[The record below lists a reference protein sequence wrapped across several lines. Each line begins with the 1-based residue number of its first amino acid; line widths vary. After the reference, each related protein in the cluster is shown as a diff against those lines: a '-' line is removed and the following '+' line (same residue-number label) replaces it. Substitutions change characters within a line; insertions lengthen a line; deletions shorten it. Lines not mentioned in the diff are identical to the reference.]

1 MLVNLT
7 KQMNM
12 KIKLTKTQLDK
23 MILESLDEKIKSGV
37 EESFDE
43 SSPEEDLFAPTPQT
57 KGTISIE
64 KLLTPGRFYKGDD
77 V

>member
-1 MLVNLT
+1 M
-7 KQMNM
+7 
-12 KIKLTKTQLDK
+12 
-23 MILESLDEKIKSGV
+23 ESLDEKIKSDI
-37 EESFDE
+37 EETLE
-43 SSPEEDLFAPTPQT
+43 NMSPEEDLFAPTPQT

>member
-1 MLVNLT
+1 MLVNLK
-7 KQMNM
+7 KQKNM

-23 MILESLDEKIKSGV
+23 MILESIDKKINSDI
-37 EESFDE
+37 EETFEDVN
-43 SSPEEDLFAPTPQT
+43 PEEDLFAPNPQT

-77 V
+77 I

>member
-7 KQMNM
+7 KQKNM

-23 MILESLDEKIKSGV
+23 MILESLDEKIKSDV
-37 EESFDE
+37 EETLGEMGS
-43 SSPEEDLFAPTPQT
+43 EEDLFAPNPQT

-64 KLLTPGRFYKGDD
+64 KLLTPGRFYKGDNI
-77 V
+77 

>member
-1 MLVNLT
+1 
-7 KQMNM
+7 M
-12 KIKLTKTQLDK
+12 KIKVTKKQLDK
-23 MILESLDEKIKSGV
+23 MIMESLDEKIKSHV
-37 EESFDE
+37 EETFEDV
-43 SSPEEDLFAPTPQT
+43 SPEEDLFAPTPQT

>member
-1 MLVNLT
+1 
-7 KQMNM
+7 M
-12 KIKLTKTQLDK
+12 KIKVTKEQLDK
-23 MILESLDEKIKSGV
+23 MIMESLDEKIKSDI
-37 EESFDE
+37 EETLE
-43 SSPEEDLFAPTPQT
+43 NMSPEVDLFAPTPQT

>member
-1 MLVNLT
+1 MLVNQIKL
-7 KQMNM
+7 KNM
-12 KIKLTKTQLDK
+12 KIKVTKKQLDK
-23 MILESLDEKIKSGV
+23 MIMESLDEKIKSHV
-37 EESFDE
+37 EETFEDV
-43 SSPEEDLFAPTPQT
+43 SPEEDLFAPTPQT

>member
-1 MLVNLT
+1 
-7 KQMNM
+7 M

-23 MILESLDEKIKSGV
+23 MILESIDKKINSDI
-37 EESFDE
+37 EETFEDVN
-43 SSPEEDLFAPTPQT
+43 PEEDLFAPNPQT

>member
-1 MLVNLT
+1 
-7 KQMNM
+7 
-12 KIKLTKTQLDK
+12 
-23 MILESLDEKIKSGV
+23 MIMESLDEKIKSHV
-37 EESFDE
+37 EETFEDV
-43 SSPEEDLFAPTPQT
+43 SPEEDLFAPTPQT

>member
-1 MLVNLT
+1 
-7 KQMNM
+7 M

-23 MILESLDEKIKSGV
+23 MILESIDKKINSDI
-37 EESFDE
+37 EETFEDV
-43 SSPEEDLFAPTPQT
+43 SPEEDLFAPNPQT